1 MKKFFVY
8 ILVCSDKNRTLYTG
22 QTARLAERVL
32 EHMRGDGG
40 RYTRG
45 RLPVVLVHA
54 EEYPTRGDAM
64 RRERQI
70 KKMTKK
76 QKEGLIRDGPN

>member
-8 ILVCSDKNRTLYTG
+8 ILECSDKNRTLYTG
-22 QTARLAERVL
+22 QTARLTERIL

-54 EEYPTRGDAM
+54 ETYPTRGEAM
-64 RRERQI
+64 KRERQI
-70 KKMTKK
+70 KKMTRK
-76 QKEGLIRDGPN
+76 QKERLIRDGPN